1 MEAFAVSF
9 GLVALAEMGDKTQ
22 LLALLLAS
30 RFRQPWPVIA
40 GIFAATLANHLITA
54 AIGVFLGFELN
65 GPWLKWV
72 IAASFFVIA
81 IWAFFPDADDG
92 KDRAPPRLGVFGA
105 TTVAFFLTEM
115 GDRTQIATA
124 VLAARYASWLWVV
137 AGTTLGMMAAN
148 LPVVLLGQHLLRRI
162 PIAALRWGAIALSAG
177 LGVATLL
184 RGA

>member
-1 MEAFAVSF
+1 MEALAVSF

-30 RFRQPWPVIA
+30 RFRRPWPVVA

-54 AIGVFLGFELN
+54 ALGLLLGIELQ

-72 IAASFFVIA
+72 IAASFFAIA
-81 IWAFFPDADDG
+81 VWAFFPDAEDDRE
-92 KDRAPPRLGVFGA
+92 RAPPRLGVFGA
-105 TTVAFFLTEM
+105 TAVAFFLTEM

-124 VLAARYASWLWVV
+124 VLAARFATWLPVV
-137 AGTTLGMMAAN
+137 IGTTLGMMAAN
-148 LPVVLLGQHLLRRI
+148 LPVVFLGQQLLRRI
-162 PIAALRWGAIALSAG
+162 PLTALRWGAIVLSVG

-184 RGA
+184 E

>member
-1 MEAFAVSF
+1 MEALAVSF
-9 GLVALAEMGDKTQ
+9 GLVFLAEMGDKTQ

-30 RFRQPWPVIA
+30 RFQRPWPIIA

-54 AIGVFLGFELN
+54 AVGVFLGVELQ

-72 IAASFFVIA
+72 IAASFFAIA
-81 IWAFFPDADDG
+81 VWAFFPDKEDSAER
-92 KDRAPPRLGVFGA
+92 KTPPLGVFGT

-124 VLAARYASWLWVV
+124 VLAARYASWLPVV

-148 LPVVLLGQHLLRRI
+148 LPVVLLGQQLLRRV
-162 PIAALRWGAIALSAG
+162 PLAAVRWGAIVLSVALG
-177 LGVATLL
+177 IATLL
-184 RGA
+184 E

>member
-1 MEAFAVSF
+1 MEALAVSF

-30 RFRQPWPVIA
+30 RFQRPWPIIA

-54 AIGVFLGFELN
+54 AVGLLLGVELK
-65 GPWLKWV
+65 GPWLKWI
-72 IAASFFVIA
+72 IAASFFAIA

-92 KDRAPPRLGVFGA
+92 KERKTPLLGVFG
-105 TTVAFFLTEM
+105 TTAVAFFLTEM

-124 VLAARYASWLWVV
+124 VLAARFAAWLPVV

-148 LPVVLLGQHLLRRI
+148 LPVVLLGQQLLQRV
-162 PIAALRWGAIALSAG
+162 PVAALRWGAIALSVA
-177 LGVATLL
+177 LGIATLL
-184 RGA
+184 E

>member
-1 MEAFAVSF
+1 MEALAVSF

-30 RFRQPWPVIA
+30 RFQRPWPIIA

-54 AIGVFLGFELN
+54 AVGLLLGIELN

-72 IAASFFVIA
+72 IALSFFAIA
-81 IWAFFPDADDG
+81 VWAFFPDTDDG
-92 KDRAPPRLGVFGA
+92 DDRAPPRLGVFGA
-105 TTVAFFLTEM
+105 TAVGFFLAEM

-124 VLAARYASWLWVV
+124 VLAARFETWLPVV

-148 LPVVLLGQHLLRRI
+148 LPVVLLGQQLLRRV
-162 PIAALRWGAIALSAG
+162 PMAPLRWGAIALSIG
-177 LGVATLL
+177 LGIATLL
-184 RGA
+184 E